1 MVQPRGMCI
10 VAVFSSLCITPSPSP
25 GVNSKV
31 SMNLDC
37 ALVAERT
44 WGLRHSQWC
53 KHVTVVCA
61 SDLEAMWPQVLF
73 VPVFLASSRLLY

>member
-37 ALVAERT
+37 ALEPSAE
-44 WGLRHSQWC
+44 L
-53 KHVTVVCA
+53 
-61 SDLEAMWPQVLF
+61 
-73 VPVFLASSRLLY
+73 